1 MKFKQAFDLVPGD
14 VVAFVGAG
22 GKTSLML
29 GLGYELAEAGWRVL
43 ATTTTKLAQEQL
55 ALFPCALPANTDARE
70 ISQALSEKQFAFL
83 YDEIRDGKVY
93 GPSLEW
99 TRHLLDSLDSDI
111 LLVKSDDAGGLPF
124 KAPMAGEPRVPP
136 ETTLVLA
143 LASLSALGAP
153 LDQAHVY
160 NPRAMIDRYGFVENS
175 PIKSPWLAQVLRD
188 EELGLRGIPETAR
201 VIVFLNQ
208 TPERGYVRGRARMI
222 ARLSLQSK
230 RISAVALGSVR
241 GAEPVFE
248 LQRSVAALILATG
261 GTNYSGHNSNS
272 SLVERGGRRLA
283 RISEQLIRSRMAH
296 IRLVTGRN
304 AVDARKAVNHLRLKA
319 VHNRGWKRGGL
330 ISYLRAGIDSLPD
343 HVSAILLV
351 PDDLGRVQPKTLYR
365 LLSSY
370 AKREGD
376 LIVPRCNQ
384 RLAPPLLVDRRYWPE
399 VLKLPGHSDLATII
413 DHLASAVHYLDVD
426 VQGISPES
434 SFSCLQA
441 SASLQSSVSDSDA

>member
-1 MKFKQAFDLVPGD
+1 MKYRRAFDLVPGD

-43 ATTTTKLAQEQL
+43 ATTTTNLAREQL
-55 ALFPCALPANTDARE
+55 ALFPCALPANTSAQL
-70 ISQALSEKQFAFL
+70 ISQALNDEQFVFL

-99 TRHLLDSLDSDI
+99 TRHLLDSVDSDI

-124 KAPMAGEPRVPP
+124 KAPLADEPRVPP

-160 NPRAMIDRYGFVENS
+160 NPRAMIDKYGFAENS

-188 EELGLRGIPETAR
+188 EELGLRGIPAAAR
-201 VIVFLNQ
+201 VVIFLNQ

-230 RISAVALGSVR
+230 RVSAVALGSVR

-261 GTNYSGHNSNS
+261 GANDAGTKPHLSYVGA
-272 SLVERGGRRLA
+272 GGRRLA
-283 RISEQLIRSRMAH
+283 SISEQLIRSRIDH
-296 IRLVTGRN
+296 IRLVTGKG
-304 AVDARKAVNHLRLKA
+304 APGARKAVHHLRLKTA
-319 VHNRGWKRGGL
+319 HNRGWKTGGL
-330 ISYLRAGIDSLPD
+330 ISYLRAGMESLPD
-343 HVSAILLV
+343 HVSAVLLV
-351 PDDLGRVQPKTLYR
+351 PDDLGADTAQDAVPNHGSIRSAGRR
-365 LLSSY
+365 LDRPALRSAPGAAGTHRS
-370 AKREGD
+370 
-376 LIVPRCNQ
+376 LL
-384 RLAPPLLVDRRYWPE
+384 LA
-399 VLKLPGHSDLATII
+399 
-413 DHLASAVHYLDVD
+413 
-426 VQGISPES
+426 
-434 SFSCLQA
+434 
-441 SASLQSSVSDSDA
+441 